1 MIKKSLQTYY
11 TCRKFVLLVLLD
23 RKMFRVFFFQTF
35 KHEVYRVLKV
45 LMSKFHNYSINN
57 TLLIAMQK
65 PDASLVAGF
74 SAWKNNFGRNVMKG
88 QKGIKIIAPSPYKVK
103 QEMKK
108 IDPHTQQPI
117 IGKDGKPVTE
127 EKEITIPAYKVVS
140 VFDVSQTEGKE
151 LPDIAVDELT
161 GDVERYRDFFAA
173 LEKTSPVPIGFEQ
186 IPGSS
191 HGYYHLEDKRIAIQ
205 EGMSELQTLKT
216 AIHEIAHAKLHDID
230 LNAPENEQQP
240 RVDRRTREVE
250 AETGPIATPTGYSV
264 SMGADQTV
272 AAGET
277 VSIPVTVASS
287 KHSITGFNAYDMTF
301 TYDPAALTL
310 NTASDAAANLT
321 VEDGGGTV
329 RVRRYGETAPLGEA
343 LTLDFT
349 AKKGATSTVTLTEA
363 KFDLDANSINFDAP
377 AATIADADTKVT
389 GLWNVTLPEGFRSAG
404 GVNTVEDGKDFTF
417 TAPDAHYDYT
427 LNVTTNG
434 KTDQVTMKGN
444 KSYTIENVTDNV
456 TVTEVSRTA
465 KTYTLKFVV
474 DDRSAEYLQRDPLTL
489 ANLGIT
495 DETVEVQYPNNYV
508 FTVKF
513 PGSGRYL
520 GVTISPDKNRFVS
533 PLGDRSENGDC
544 TYTLDGSKLTG
555 DENGE
560 ITITINVYAWRN
572 QITIGVGGNGAE
584 DFDSGNELTCYP
596 TENYTFTVNKSQYY
610 DYTVRATYWQKK
622 LSGYWDTV
630 SLTVKDNGDGT
641 YTIASMPNIT
651 EHYELTNVD
660 VTITITKTAKA
671 VDPNAVSAYEYLQ
684 LDGKTM
690 VLVLVNGKLDSG
702 KVFTYEGSPM
712 FKAGN
717 YGFYVYSWLLILD
730 KGEALDVDAL
740 KADVISKLA
749 LDDGTATTISQVYDV
764 NKSGVVDIN
773 DAQLVYDI
781 YNGTYGDFTKVSM
794 EKFLLADVNT
804 DKMVN
809 SSDAVA
815 IVGRFR

>member
-1 MIKKSLQTYY
+1 MVLSLAPSVFAAEGDGMNFAFSNT
-11 TCRKFVLLVLLD
+11 TPNPGDTISVLVTIDAGTDFSTAMGYESHLYFDKEQLTVEKIEILGTSVSNLTTVD
-23 RKMFRVFFFQTF
+23 KANKDGEVRFAEFNFDDDETIANNYVRNLSGEFARVTF
-35 KHEVYRVLKV
+35 KVSEYAGGMTLAFRMDVLV
-45 LMSKFHNYSINN
+45 
-57 TLLIAMQK
+57 
-65 PDASLVAGF
+65 
-74 SAWKNNFGRNVMKG
+74 W
-88 QKGIKIIAPSPYKVK
+88 
-103 QEMKK
+103 
-108 IDPHTQQPI
+108 
-117 IGKDGKPVTE
+117 
-127 EKEITIPAYKVVS
+127 
-140 VFDVSQTEGKE
+140 
-151 LPDIAVDELT
+151 
-161 GDVERYRDFFAA
+161 
-173 LEKTSPVPIGFEQ
+173 
-186 IPGSS
+186 
-191 HGYYHLEDKRIAIQ
+191 
-205 EGMSELQTLKT
+205 
-216 AIHEIAHAKLHDID
+216 DID
-230 LNAPENEQQP
+230 YEFF
-240 RVDRRTREVE
+240 VDSTKSDSLSVQGTARPKPT
-250 AETGPIATPTGYSV
+250 TTGYSV
-264 SMGADQTV
+264 SMAADQTV

-287 KHSITGFNAYDMTF
+287 EKRITGFNAYDMTF

-321 VEDGGGTV
+321 VEDNNGTV
-329 RVRRYGETAPLGEA
+329 RVRRYGEAVELGTA

-377 AATIADADTKVT
+377 EATITDGDTKVT

-404 GVNTVEDGKDFTF
+404 GVNTVEDGGDFTF

-444 KSYTIENVTDNV
+444 KSYTIATVTDNV
-456 TVTEVSRTA
+456 TVAEVSRTA

-474 DDRSAEYLQRDPLTL
+474 DDRSVEYLQREPLTL
-489 ANLGIT
+489 ADLGIT
-495 DETVEVQYPNNYV
+495 DETVEVQYPNNYE

-513 PGSGRYL
+513 PGTGRYF
-520 GVTISPDKNRFVS
+520 GATISPDKNRFVK
-533 PLGDRSENGDC
+533 PLGDVSENGDC

-584 DFDSGNELTCYP
+584 DFDNGNELTCYP
-596 TENYTFTVNKSQYY
+596 TENYTFTVNKSEYY
-610 DYTVRATYWQKK
+610 DYTVTATYWQKK

-630 SLTVKDNGDGT
+630 RLTVRDNGDGT
-641 YTIASMPNIT
+641 YTIVRMPEII
-651 EHYELTNVD
+651 ERYELANVD

-671 VDPNAVSAYEYLQ
+671 VDPDAVAAYEYVQ
-684 LDGKTM
+684 LDGKTV
-690 VLVLVNGKLDSG
+690 VLVTVTGRPGSG
-702 KVFTYEGSPM
+702 KVFTYDGNAM
-712 FKAGN
+712 FKANN
-717 YGFYVYSWLLILD
+717 YGWDLYSWLLILD

-764 NKSGVVDIN
+764 NKSSRMDIN

-781 YNGTYGDFTKVSM
+781 YNGTYFDFTKVSM
-794 EKFLLADVNT
+794 EKFLLADVNC

-809 SSDAVA
+809 SADAVV
-815 IVGRFR
+815 IVGQFR

>member
-1 MIKKSLQTYY
+1 MVLSL
-11 TCRKFVLLVLLD
+11 
-23 RKMFRVFFFQTF
+23 
-35 KHEVYRVLKV
+35 
-45 LMSKFHNYSINN
+45 
-57 TLLIAMQK
+57 
-65 PDASLVAGF
+65 
-74 SAWKNNFGRNVMKG
+74 
-88 QKGIKIIAPSPYKVK
+88 APSVFAAEDTMISTAVDKTTVAAG
-103 QEMKK
+103 E
-108 IDPHTQQPI
+108 T
-117 IGKDGKPVTE
+117 VTV
-127 EKEITIPAYKVVS
+127 TY
-140 VFDVSQTEGKE
+140 TMNR
-151 LPDIAVDELT
+151 AVDEVSLITIAPKYDKTVLT
-161 GDVERYRDFFAA
+161 FQSVDYADSVFFQSPKSGASALVGRGYIREERSRMTVNAGKLCSFTFVAAEDVEDVTEVAFYNVQS
-173 LEKTSPVPIGFEQ
+173 TSSKYNSCIQVAGKIYTTADGGLDHGESDPIYVNVTPKG
-186 IPGSS
+186 
-191 HGYYHLEDKRIAIQ
+191 A
-205 EGMSELQTLKT
+205 
-216 AIHEIAHAKLHDID
+216 
-230 LNAPENEQQP
+230 
-240 RVDRRTREVE
+240 
-250 AETGPIATPTGYSV
+250 TGPIATPTGYSV

-272 AAGET
+272 AADQK
-277 VSIPVTVASS
+277 VLIPVTVNSS
-287 KHSITGFNAYDMTF
+287 RATVTGFNAYDMTF
-301 TYDPAALTL
+301 TYDPTALTL
-310 NTASDAAANLT
+310 NTTSNAAANLT
-321 VEDGGGTV
+321 VEDNNGTV
-329 RVRRYGETAPLGEA
+329 RVRRYGEAVELGTA

-349 AKKGATSTVTLTEA
+349 AKKGTSSTVTLTEA

-377 AATIADADTKVT
+377 AATITDGDTKVT

-444 KSYTIENVTDNV
+444 NSYTIENVTDNV
-456 TVTEVSRTA
+456 TVAEVSRTA

-474 DDRSAEYLQRDPLTL
+474 DDRSVEYLQREPLTL
-489 ANLGIT
+489 ADLGIT
-495 DETVEVQYPNNYV
+495 DETVEVQYPNNYE

-513 PGSGRYL
+513 PGTGRYF
-520 GVTISPDKNRFVS
+520 GATISPDKNRFVK
-533 PLGDRSENGDC
+533 PLGDVSENGDC

-584 DFDSGNELTCYP
+584 DFDNGNELTCYP
-596 TENYTFTVNKSQYY
+596 TENYTFTVNKSEYY
-610 DYTVRATYWQKK
+610 DYTVTATYWQKK

-630 SLTVKDNGDGT
+630 RLTVRDNGDGT
-641 YTIASMPNIT
+641 YTIVRMPEII
-651 EHYELTNVD
+651 ERYELANVD

-671 VDPNAVSAYEYLQ
+671 VDPDAVAAYEYVQ
-684 LDGKTM
+684 LDGKTV
-690 VLVLVNGKLDSG
+690 VLVTVTGRPGSG
-702 KVFTYEGSPM
+702 KVFTYDGNAM
-712 FKAGN
+712 FKANN
-717 YGFYVYSWLLILD
+717 YGWDLYSWLLILD

-794 EKFLLADVNT
+794 EKFLLADVNC

-809 SSDAVA
+809 SADAVV

>member
-1 MIKKSLQTYY
+1 MVLSLAPSVFAAEGDGMNFAFSNT
-11 TCRKFVLLVLLD
+11 TPNPGDTISVLVTIDAGTDFSTAMGYESHLYFDKEQLTVEKIEILGTSVSNLTTVD
-23 RKMFRVFFFQTF
+23 KANKDGEVRFAEFNFDDDETIANNYVRNLSGEFARVTF
-35 KHEVYRVLKV
+35 KVSEYAGGMTLAFRMDVLV
-45 LMSKFHNYSINN
+45 
-57 TLLIAMQK
+57 
-65 PDASLVAGF
+65 
-74 SAWKNNFGRNVMKG
+74 W
-88 QKGIKIIAPSPYKVK
+88 
-103 QEMKK
+103 
-108 IDPHTQQPI
+108 
-117 IGKDGKPVTE
+117 
-127 EKEITIPAYKVVS
+127 
-140 VFDVSQTEGKE
+140 
-151 LPDIAVDELT
+151 
-161 GDVERYRDFFAA
+161 
-173 LEKTSPVPIGFEQ
+173 
-186 IPGSS
+186 
-191 HGYYHLEDKRIAIQ
+191 
-205 EGMSELQTLKT
+205 
-216 AIHEIAHAKLHDID
+216 DID
-230 LNAPENEQQP
+230 YEFF
-240 RVDRRTREVE
+240 VDSTKSDSLSVQGTARPKPT
-250 AETGPIATPTGYSV
+250 TTGYSV
-264 SMGADQTV
+264 SMAADQTV

-287 KHSITGFNAYDMTF
+287 EKKITGFNAYDMTF

-310 NTASDAAANLT
+310 NTTSNAEANLT
-321 VEDGGGTV
+321 VEDNNGTV
-329 RVRRYGETAPLGEA
+329 RVRRYGDTVELGAA

-349 AKKGATSTVTLTEA
+349 AKKGATSTVTLTGA

-456 TVTEVSRTA
+456 TVAEVSRTA

-474 DDRSAEYLQRDPLTL
+474 DDRSVEYLQREPLTL
-489 ANLGIT
+489 ADLGIT
-495 DETVEVQYPNNYV
+495 DETVEVQYPNNYE

-513 PGSGRYL
+513 PGTGRYF
-520 GVTISPDKNRFVS
+520 GATISPDKNRFVK
-533 PLGDRSENGDC
+533 PLGDVSENGDC

-584 DFDSGNELTCYP
+584 DFDNGNELTCYP
-596 TENYTFTVNKSQYY
+596 TENYTFTVNKSEYY
-610 DYTVRATYWQKK
+610 DYTVTATYWQKK

-630 SLTVKDNGDGT
+630 RLTVRDNGDGT
-641 YTIASMPNIT
+641 YTIVRMPEII
-651 EHYELTNVD
+651 ERYELANVD

-671 VDPNAVSAYEYLQ
+671 VDPDAVAAYEYVQ
-684 LDGKTM
+684 LDGKTV
-690 VLVLVNGKLDSG
+690 VLVTVTGRPGSG
-702 KVFTYEGSPM
+702 KVFTYDGNAM
-712 FKAGN
+712 FKANN
-717 YGFYVYSWLLILD
+717 YGWDLYSWLLILD

-749 LDDGTATTISQVYDV
+749 LADGTATTINQVYDV
-764 NKSGVVDIN
+764 NKSSRMDIN

-781 YNGTYGDFTKVSM
+781 YNGTYFDFTKVSM
-794 EKFLLADVNT
+794 EKFLLADVNC

-809 SSDAVA
+809 SADAVV
-815 IVGRFR
+815 IVGQFR

>member
-1 MIKKSLQTYY
+1 MVFSL
-11 TCRKFVLLVLLD
+11 
-23 RKMFRVFFFQTF
+23 
-35 KHEVYRVLKV
+35 
-45 LMSKFHNYSINN
+45 
-57 TLLIAMQK
+57 
-65 PDASLVAGF
+65 
-74 SAWKNNFGRNVMKG
+74 
-88 QKGIKIIAPSPYKVK
+88 APSVFAAEVGQIFTVTFDNKIPYAGDTITATIYMVQAPTDYYKVTSYIEYNK
-103 QEMKK
+103 D
-108 IDPHTQQPI
+108 ILTYVSHTCSWE
-117 IGKDGKPVTE
+117 GMTCAVTE
-127 EKEITIPAYKVVS
+127 ERSGDYRSYVDFKIDSKKGTETDILDKIQTRQTGAIATVTFKVNESCEVGQAINYKIRGSFYKVNGRS
-140 VFDVSQTEGKE
+140 AINNQ
-151 LPDIAVDELT
+151 
-161 GDVERYRDFFAA
+161 DVEEQLAVT
-173 LEKTSPVPIGFEQ
+173 EPGGSVITVP
-186 IPGSS
+186 
-191 HGYYHLEDKRIAIQ
+191 K
-205 EGMSELQTLKT
+205 
-216 AIHEIAHAKLHDID
+216 
-230 LNAPENEQQP
+230 
-240 RVDRRTREVE
+240 
-250 AETGPIATPTGYSV
+250 TPTGYSV

-287 KHSITGFNAYDMTF
+287 EKRITGFNAYDMTF

-310 NTASDAAANLT
+310 NTTSNAEANLT
-321 VEDGGGTV
+321 VEDNNGTV

-377 AATIADADTKVT
+377 AATIADADTTVT

-404 GVNTVEDGKDFTF
+404 GVNTVEDGGDFTF

-444 KSYTIENVTDNV
+444 KSYTIATVTDNV
-456 TVTEVSRTA
+456 TVAEVSRTA

-474 DDRSAEYLQRDPLTL
+474 DDRSVEYLQREPLTL
-489 ANLGIT
+489 ADLGIT
-495 DETVEVQYPNNYV
+495 DETVEVQYPNNYE

-513 PGSGRYL
+513 PGTGRYF
-520 GVTISPDKNRFVS
+520 GATISPDKNRFVK
-533 PLGDRSENGDC
+533 PLGDVSENGDC

-584 DFDSGNELTCYP
+584 DFDNGNELTCYP
-596 TENYTFTVNKSQYY
+596 TENYTFTVNKSEYY
-610 DYTVRATYWQKK
+610 DYTVTATYWQKK

-630 SLTVKDNGDGT
+630 RLTVRDNGDGT
-641 YTIASMPNIT
+641 YTIVRMPEII
-651 EHYELTNVD
+651 ERYELANVD

-671 VDPNAVSAYEYLQ
+671 VDPDAVAAYEYVQ
-684 LDGKTM
+684 LDGKTV
-690 VLVLVNGKLDSG
+690 VLVTVTGRPGSG
-702 KVFTYEGSPM
+702 KVFTYDGNAM
-712 FKAGN
+712 FKANN
-717 YGFYVYSWLLILD
+717 YGWDLYSWLLILD

-764 NKSGVVDIN
+764 NKSSRMDIN

-781 YNGTYGDFTKVSM
+781 YNGTYFDFTKVSM
-794 EKFLLADVNT
+794 EKFLLADVNC

-809 SSDAVA
+809 SADAVV
-815 IVGRFR
+815 IVGQFR

>member
-1 MIKKSLQTYY
+1 MVLSLAPSVFAAEGDGMNFAFSNT
-11 TCRKFVLLVLLD
+11 TPNPGDTISVLVTIDAGTDFSTAMGYESHLYFDKEQLTVEKIEILGTSVSNLTTVD
-23 RKMFRVFFFQTF
+23 KANKNGEVRFAEFNFDDDETIANNYVRNLSGEFARVTF
-35 KHEVYRVLKV
+35 KVSEYAGGMTLAFRMDVLV
-45 LMSKFHNYSINN
+45 
-57 TLLIAMQK
+57 
-65 PDASLVAGF
+65 
-74 SAWKNNFGRNVMKG
+74 W
-88 QKGIKIIAPSPYKVK
+88 
-103 QEMKK
+103 
-108 IDPHTQQPI
+108 
-117 IGKDGKPVTE
+117 
-127 EKEITIPAYKVVS
+127 
-140 VFDVSQTEGKE
+140 
-151 LPDIAVDELT
+151 
-161 GDVERYRDFFAA
+161 
-173 LEKTSPVPIGFEQ
+173 
-186 IPGSS
+186 
-191 HGYYHLEDKRIAIQ
+191 
-205 EGMSELQTLKT
+205 
-216 AIHEIAHAKLHDID
+216 DID
-230 LNAPENEQQP
+230 YEFF
-240 RVDRRTREVE
+240 VDSTKSDSLSVQGTARPKPT
-250 AETGPIATPTGYSV
+250 TTGYSV
-264 SMGADQTV
+264 SMAADQTV

-287 KHSITGFNAYDMTF
+287 ETSITGFNAYDMTF

-321 VEDGGGTV
+321 VEDNNGTV

-349 AKKGATSTVTLTEA
+349 AKKGATSTVTLTGA

-377 AATIADADTKVT
+377 AATITDGDTKVT

-404 GVNTVEDGKDFTF
+404 GVNTVEDGGDFTF

-456 TVTEVSRTA
+456 TVAEVSRTA

-474 DDRSAEYLQRDPLTL
+474 DDRSVEYLQREPLTL
-489 ANLGIT
+489 ADLGIT
-495 DETVEVQYPNNYV
+495 DETVEVQYPNNYE

-513 PGSGRYL
+513 PGTGRYF
-520 GVTISPDKNRFVS
+520 GATISPDKNRFVK
-533 PLGDRSENGDC
+533 PLGDVSENGDC

-584 DFDSGNELTCYP
+584 DFDNGNELTCYP
-596 TENYTFTVNKSQYY
+596 TENYTFTVNKSEYY
-610 DYTVRATYWQKK
+610 DYTVTATYWQKK

-630 SLTVKDNGDGT
+630 RLTVRDNGDGT
-641 YTIASMPNIT
+641 YTIVRMPEII
-651 EHYELTNVD
+651 ERYELANVD

-671 VDPNAVSAYEYLQ
+671 VDPDAVAAYKYVE
-684 LDGKTM
+684 LDSKTV
-690 VLVLVNGKLDSG
+690 VLVTVTGRPGSG
-702 KVFTYEGSPM
+702 KVFTYDGNAM
-712 FKAGN
+712 FKANN
-717 YGFYVYSWLLILD
+717 YGWDLYSWLLILD

-764 NKSGVVDIN
+764 NKSSLTDIN

-781 YNGTYGDFTKVSM
+781 YNGTYFDFTKVSM
-794 EKFLLADVNT
+794 EKFLLADVNC

-809 SSDAVA
+809 SADAVV
-815 IVGRFR
+815 IVGQFR

>member
-1 MIKKSLQTYY
+1 MVFSLAPSVFAAEVGQIFTVTFDNKIPYAGDTITATIYMVQAPTDYYKVTSYIEYNKDILTYVSHTCSWEGMTCAVTEKRSGDYKSSVDFKIDSKKGTETDILDKIQTRQ
-11 TCRKFVLLVLLD
+11 TGAIATV
-23 RKMFRVFFFQTF
+23 TF
-35 KHEVYRVLKV
+35 KVNESCEVGQAINYKIRGSFYKV
-45 LMSKFHNYSINN
+45 NGMSAINN
-57 TLLIAMQK
+57 Q
-65 PDASLVAGF
+65 
-74 SAWKNNFGRNVMKG
+74 NVEE
-88 QKGIKIIAPSPYKVK
+88 QLA
-103 QEMKK
+103 
-108 IDPHTQQPI
+108 
-117 IGKDGKPVTE
+117 VTE
-127 EKEITIPAYKVVS
+127 PGGSVIT
-140 VFDVSQTEGKE
+140 
-151 LPDIAVDELT
+151 
-161 GDVERYRDFFAA
+161 
-173 LEKTSPVPIGFEQ
+173 VP
-186 IPGSS
+186 
-191 HGYYHLEDKRIAIQ
+191 K
-205 EGMSELQTLKT
+205 
-216 AIHEIAHAKLHDID
+216 
-230 LNAPENEQQP
+230 
-240 RVDRRTREVE
+240 
-250 AETGPIATPTGYSV
+250 TPTGYSV
-264 SMGADQTV
+264 SMGADHTITN
-272 AAGET
+272 GET

-287 KHSITGFNAYDMTF
+287 ETKITGFNAYDMTF

-321 VEDGGGTV
+321 VEDNNGTV

-377 AATIADADTKVT
+377 AATISDADTKVT
-389 GLWNVTLPEGFRSAG
+389 GLWNVTLPDGFRSAG
-404 GVNTVEDGKDFTF
+404 GVDTVENGGDFTF

-434 KTDQVTMKGN
+434 KTEEVIMKGN

-456 TVTEVSRTA
+456 TVTEKSRTA

-474 DDRSAEYLQRDPLTL
+474 DDRSTGTLGMTPLTL
-489 ANLGIT
+489 ADLGIT

-572 QITIGVGGNGAE
+572 QLTIGVGGNGAE
-584 DFDSGNELTCYP
+584 DFAKDNALTCYP
-596 TENYTFTVNKSQYY
+596 TENYTFTVNKSEYY
-610 DYTVRATYWQKK
+610 DYTVTATYWQKK

-630 SLTVKDNGDGT
+630 RLTVRDNGDGT
-641 YTIASMPNIT
+641 YTIVRMPEII
-651 EHYELTNVD
+651 ERYELANVD

-671 VDPNAVSAYEYLQ
+671 VDPDAVAAYKYVE
-684 LDGKTM
+684 LDSKTV
-690 VLVLVNGKLDSG
+690 VLVTVTGRPGSG
-702 KVFTYEGSPM
+702 KVFTYDGNAM
-712 FKAGN
+712 FKANN
-717 YGFYVYSWLLILD
+717 YGWDLYSWLLILD

-749 LDDGTATTISQVYDV
+749 LADGTATTINQVYDV
-764 NKSGVVDIN
+764 NKSGRMDIN

-781 YNGTYGDFTKVSM
+781 YNGTYFDFTKVSM
-794 EKFLLADVNT
+794 EKFLLADVNC

-809 SSDAVA
+809 SADAVV
-815 IVGRFR
+815 IVGQFR